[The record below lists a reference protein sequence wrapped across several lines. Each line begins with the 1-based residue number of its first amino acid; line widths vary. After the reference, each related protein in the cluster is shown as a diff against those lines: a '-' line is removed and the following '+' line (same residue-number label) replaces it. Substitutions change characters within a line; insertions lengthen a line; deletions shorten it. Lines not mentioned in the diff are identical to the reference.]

1 MSKLGDKLR
10 LEILKGNHLEH
21 FKIAKDMAQVV
32 DIDDYRR
39 KRIEDEANNLIEQIH
54 ITQSKLKSK

>member
-1 MSKLGDKLR
+1 MSKLSDKLR

-32 DIDDYRR
+32 NIEDPRR
-39 KRIEDEANNLIEQIH
+39 KKIEESTNNLVELIH
-54 ITQSKLKSK
+54 KTKK